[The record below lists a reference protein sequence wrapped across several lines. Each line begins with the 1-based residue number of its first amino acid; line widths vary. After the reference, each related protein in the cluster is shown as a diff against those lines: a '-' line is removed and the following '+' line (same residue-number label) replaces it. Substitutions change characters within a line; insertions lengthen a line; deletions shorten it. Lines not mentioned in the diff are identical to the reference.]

1 MDKMKNSGMSETM
14 QTLTRKSAC
23 VMLSLLLLLSAVL
36 PVKAAAE
43 TASAKVVRVGSFEDT
58 FNYVNEK
65 GARKG
70 YGYELLE
77 TLSGYAGWQFEYV
90 TCDWSDCFEKLKN
103 GEIDIIGGISYT
115 EDRTQEMLFSDEPMG
130 VEKYYLYADLSR
142 ADISASDFKTLN
154 GKKIG
159 VLMGTEPEVMLTE
172 WEEKYGLE
180 TEHVNISNNEDVKQ
194 KLANHEIDC
203 FVSLEE
209 SFWAERGIS
218 TITRVGESGIYYA
231 INKNRPDIKE
241 ELDDAMRAL
250 DEAVPFYT
258 ADLYKRYFSMD
269 YTPILTGEEKAWL
282 RKHGA
287 IRMGF
292 LASDSGVS
300 TFDPATGEFTGVI
313 TDYIQF
319 AADCLGNQ
327 ELEFQLVGYDSK
339 EAELDA
345 LKSGEIDMIF
355 HCDQNPNLAEEYHF
369 ACTNT
374 TWTSNLMA
382 VTNKQ
387 HFNENNVNRIAVPQN
402 KLSLKKYLAF
412 YYPQWEIVDCDTQ
425 EDAARLVKDG
435 QADCFVTGISSEN
448 KYSKKY
454 SFYSVPLVNPVRS
467 CFAVN
472 SGNRSLLSILNKT
485 IKAMPVNMLAGAL
498 AMYKSSARKVT
509 LSDFIKDN
517 FFKVMLIS
525 SIAVAVVLLT
535 ILMLLQKAR
544 KAEAAARKAASD
556 TQELNAKLQVAVEKA
571 ESANRAKSTFLSNMS
586 HDIRTPMNAI
596 IGFTTL
602 ALSNI
607 DDTDRVKDY
616 LGKTL
621 ASSNHLLSLI
631 NDVLDMSRIE
641 SGKIHLEEVE
651 VNLSDVLHDLKTIV
665 SGQIYAKQLE
675 LYMDAMDVTDEDV
688 YCDKTR
694 LNQILLNLLSNAIK
708 FTPAGGTVSVRVR
721 QLAGK
726 VRGCGQYEFR
736 IKDNGIGMSQEFA
749 QKIFE
754 PFERERTSTVS
765 GIQGTGL
772 GMAITKNIVDMM
784 GGTIEVQTA
793 QGKGTEF
800 TVCVPMRAQTEQRPV
815 EKITELE
822 GLKALVVDDDFNTC
836 DSVTKMLVKVGM
848 RAEWTLSG
856 KEAVLRARQSI
867 EMSDVYHAYIIDWR
881 LPDMNG
887 IEVTRQIRSLHDDTP
902 IIILTAYDWSD
913 IEVEAKAAGVTAF
926 CAKPMFMSDLRETL
940 MSALGQKPADAVQRL
955 LPEKNADFKG
965 KHILLVEDNELNR
978 EIAQEIL
985 REYGFLVDS
994 AENGAVAVEK
1004 VSTAAPGSYDLV
1016 LMDVQ
1021 MPIMDGYTATRK
1033 IRALDDPA
1041 RAKLPILAMTANAFD
1056 EDRRNALESGMNG
1069 FLSKPIVIDDLVQE
1083 LRKIL

>member
-1 MDKMKNSGMSETM
+1 M

-77 TLSGYAGWQFEYV
+77 TLSGYTGWQFEYV

-172 WEEKYGLE
+172 WEEKYGLK

-282 RKHGA
+282 KEHGA
-287 IRMGF
+287 IKMGF
-292 LASDSGVS
+292 LAGDSGVS

-374 TWTSNLMA
+374 TWTFNLMA

-387 HFNENNVNRIAVPQN
+387 HFNENNVNCIAVPQN

-571 ESANRAKSTFLSNMS
+571 ETANRAKSTFLSNMS

-607 DDTDRVKDY
+607 DDTDQVKDY
-616 LGKTL
+616 LAKTL

-721 QLAGK
+721 QLAGQ

-736 IKDNGIGMSQEFA
+736 IKDNGIGMSPEFA
-749 QKIFE
+749 KKIFE

-765 GIQGTGL
+765 RIQGTGL

-940 MSALGQKPADAVQRL
+940 MSALGQKPADAVQGL

-985 REYGFLVDS
+985 QEYGFLVDT

-1083 LRKIL
+1083 LHKIL